1 MAGALEAEGAAFR
14 AVFGD
19 ERADCGE
26 ALERHHAEGPPADWP
41 SAFVSSYATAHRW
54 EDIAESWAHWMH
66 MADALEMASSL
77 EVAVSPRAD
86 RTGVPEAAISF
97 GPYAAPDIHGLR
109 EAWVP
114 LTYAMNSLNRCM
126 GAPGPFAFGLSARAV
141 TKLGF
146 VPHLL
151 RAARGG

>member
-1 MAGALEAEGAAFR
+1 
-14 AVFGD
+14 
-19 ERADCGE
+19 
-26 ALERHHAEGPPADWP
+26 
-41 SAFVSSYATAHRW
+41 
-54 EDIAESWAHWMH
+54 

-97 GPYAAPDIHGLR
+97 DPSAAPDIHGLL

-114 LTYAMNSLNRCM
+114 LTHAVNSLNRCM
-126 GAPGPFAFGLSARAV
+126 DAPDLYPFGLSAPAV